1 MPTIAP
7 AATIFPLLSHNLS
20 GSGVLRRIENHIIR
34 LKSTFIRFG
43 IILAVLVVVN
53 LLSSFLFFR
62 VDLTEEKRYTLSDAT
77 ANLLSNLDDD
87 VHVNVYLSGDLPP
100 AFKRLEIS
108 IRETLDEFQDQAAND
123 FTYRFID
130 PTGNPNEK
138 ERAALQTKLLDQGL
152 TPTNLNYS
160 GEGGGRTEKL
170 IFPWAVLSY
179 KGRDLPVLLLKGNR
193 SASREEQLNQSI
205 ENVEFELASAIRRLT
220 VQKKKVLGVTVTYT
234 QVQPIRLS
242 DLLAT
247 LQQYY
252 DIKLIDLPASRDLV
266 GLDGLLVAKPD
277 RPFSEDDKYK
287 IDQFVVNGG
296 KALFFVD
303 GLKIDSVGQEG
314 TYAQPLDLN
323 LADLFFRWGVRLNE
337 NIVKDLSSAF
347 IPLNVGNL
355 GDKPNIQLMPWRFFP
370 LINNFGRNPIVRNL
384 DAVYTR
390 FTSTLDT
397 VQAPGIVKTPL
408 LMTSQYT
415 KLLKAP
421 ALVTYNEARQQPDP
435 RTYDGGVQ
443 LVACLLEG
451 RFQSLYTNRIL
462 PGDPRAAGFKTQNLP
477 GRVVICSDGDVLVND
492 VNYRTNTPYPLGYDR
507 FSRTTFGN
515 RDFVVNAVDD
525 LLDDNGIISARARQ
539 VTLRPLDKIRMK
551 EERTR
556 WQLLNL
562 LGPLAL
568 VAVVGI
574 VWQIMRR
581 RRFASR

>member
-1 MPTIAP
+1 M
-7 AATIFPLLSHNLS
+7 
-20 GSGVLRRIENHIIR
+20 
-34 LKSTFIRFG
+34 KSTFIRFG